1 MNNIITIFLL
11 VFANYSFAQVQLSW
25 KDLEDVEFS
34 DEESYTEKLK
44 TIRESYFGSKE
55 VLTEEG
61 TEETSTEQTVEV
73 TDSMDK
79 YLKAIGRDVQR
90 AKQ

>member
-34 DEESYTEKLK
+34 DLYVQELDEYVPVSYTHLTLP
-44 TIRESYFGSKE
+44 TILL
-55 VLTEEG
+55 V
-61 TEETSTEQTVEV
+61 
-73 TDSMDK
+73 
-79 YLKAIGRDVQR
+79 
-90 AKQ
+90 